1 MSDIVYELI
10 AQEEV
15 RQREMIGLIPS
26 ENHFSPA
33 VAGVLSSSLSSKY
46 AEGYPGRRYYEG
58 NQIVDEIEN
67 LAIDRLKGLFG
78 VPFVN
83 VQAHSGSPAN
93 SAIQFALLEPGDT
106 LMGLALGAGG
116 HLTHGHPSV
125 TFSGRYFNAVQ
136 YGLNANA
143 RIDFDQML
151 ALAKEHKPK
160 MLIAGTTSYP
170 FVLDFAKFREV
181 ADAVGAWLVADISHI
196 TALVLAGEHPSPVP
210 HVDVIMST
218 THKTFRGPR
227 GAMIL
232 VTDRGMA
239 RDPKISGKINSAIIP
254 GLQGGPHLATTAGI
268 AIAAGEA
275 AQPGFH
281 GYARQV
287 RRNADTLAAALM
299 QNGLKLVG
307 NGTENHLMVVDFT
320 SFSDGL
326 GTQVAFALD
335 VAGIYA
341 NRNAIPNEPCSPFY
355 PSGLR
360 VGTPLVTTR
369 GMGEAEMRQIAAWIA
384 AVTDHVKTATLP
396 TNTKERAAFI
406 KQFKEAAEN
415 DPTLLQIRGEVK
427 ALATQFPLFA
437 EPATVA
443 NQNGHVAVAA

>member
-1 MSDIVYELI
+1 MSDIVYQLI
-10 AQEEV
+10 EQEEV

-58 NQIVDEIEN
+58 NQVVDEIEN
-67 LAIDRLKGLFG
+67 LAIDRLKSLFD

-93 SAIQFALLEPGDT
+93 TAIQFALLEPGDT

-116 HLTHGHPSV
+116 HLTHGHPTV

-136 YGLNANA
+136 YGLDANA

-160 MLIAGTTSYP
+160 AIIAGTTSYP

-210 HVDVIMST
+210 YADVIMST

-232 VTDRGMA
+232 VTDRGME
-239 RDPKISGKINSAIIP
+239 RDAKLSGKINSAIIP
-254 GLQGGPHLATTAGI
+254 GLQGGPHLATIAGI
-268 AIAAGEA
+268 AIAAAEA
-275 AQPGFH
+275 AQPGFQS
-281 GYARQV
+281 YARQI
-287 RRNADTLAAALM
+287 RRNADALAAALM
-299 QNGLKLVG
+299 GNGLKLVG
-307 NGTENHLMVVDFT
+307 DGTENHLMVVDFT
-320 SFSDGL
+320 PFSDGL
-326 GTQVAFALD
+326 GTQVSFALD

-341 NRNAIPNEPCSPFY
+341 NRNAIPNEPGSPFY

-369 GMGEAEMRQIAAWIA
+369 GMAEAEMHQIGAWIA
-384 AVTDHVKTATLP
+384 AVTQQVKNATLP
-396 TNTKERAAFI
+396 ANQKERAAFI
-406 KQFKEAAEN
+406 KNFKEGAAA
-415 DPTLLQIRGEVK
+415 DPALLQIRREVK

-437 EPATVA
+437 EASTVVST
-443 NQNGHVAVAA
+443 NGQVAVAA

>member
-1 MSDIVYELI
+1 MSDIVFDLI
-10 AQEEV
+10 EKEER

-33 VAGVLSSSLSSKY
+33 VASVLSSSLSSKY

-58 NQIVDEIEN
+58 NQFIDEIEN
-67 LAIDRLKGLFG
+67 LAIDRIKQLFG

-93 SAIQFALLEPGDT
+93 TAIQFALLEPGET
-106 LMGLALGAGG
+106 LMGLQLGSGG
-116 HLTHGHPSV
+116 HLTHGHPKV

-136 YGLNANA
+136 YGLDANA
-143 RIDFDQML
+143 RIDFDAML
-151 ALAKEHKPK
+151 ALAKEHQPK
-160 MLIAGTTSYP
+160 VIIAGTTSYP
-170 FVLDFAKFREV
+170 FALDFAKFREV

-196 TALVLAGEHPSPVP
+196 TALVLGGEHPDPVP
-210 HVDVIMST
+210 YADVIMST

-232 VTDRGMA
+232 VTERGLE
-239 RDPKISGKINSAIIP
+239 RDAKLGSKINSAIIP
-254 GLQGGPHLATTAGI
+254 GLQGGPHNASVAGI
-268 AIAAGEA
+268 AIAAAEA
-275 AQPGFH
+275 MQPSFKE
-281 GYARQV
+281 YAKQI
-287 RRNADTLAAALM
+287 RRNATAMAQSIMD
-299 QNGLKLVG
+299 NGLKLVG
-307 NGTENHLMVVDFT
+307 DGTENHLMVVDFT
-320 SFSDGL
+320 PFSDGL

-369 GMGEAEMRQIAAWIA
+369 GMKEAEMAQIGVWIA
-384 AVTDHVKTATLP
+384 AVTRHVKDATLP
-396 TNTKERAAFI
+396 ENSKERSAFI
-406 KQFKEAAEN
+406 KRFQQEALA
-415 DPTLLQIRGEVK
+415 DQALLAIRSDVK

-437 EPATVA
+437 EPEAVA
-443 NQNGHVAVAA
+443 SANGHVATAA